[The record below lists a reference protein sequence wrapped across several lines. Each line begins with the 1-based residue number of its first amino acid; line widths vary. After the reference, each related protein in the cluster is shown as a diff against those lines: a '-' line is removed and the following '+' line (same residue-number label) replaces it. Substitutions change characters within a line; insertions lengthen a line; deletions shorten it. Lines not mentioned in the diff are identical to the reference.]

1 MSKPNGIASVVKWL
15 PLGLTLVGM
24 IVAGSIAW
32 GQQNEKTKAHE
43 VRIGQNE
50 KIVRQ
55 LETGQATILE
65 RTKNIIDN
73 QKTYQEESNATMK
86 AVLRELRQR

>member
-1 MSKPNGIASVVKWL
+1 MSKPNGVTSVVKWI

-43 VRIGQNE
+43 KRIVQNE
-50 KIVRQ
+50 RIVRQ
-55 LETGQATILE
+55 LETGQATILD
-65 RTKNIIDN
+65 RTRQNREITDETKDMV
-73 QKTYQEESNATMK
+73 KE
-86 AVLRELRQR
+86 VLRELRRAR